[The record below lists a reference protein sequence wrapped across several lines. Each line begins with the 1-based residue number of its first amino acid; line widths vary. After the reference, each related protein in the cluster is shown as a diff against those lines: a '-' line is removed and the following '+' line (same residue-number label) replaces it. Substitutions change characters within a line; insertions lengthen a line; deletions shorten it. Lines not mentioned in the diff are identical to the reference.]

1 MTKKEF
7 VEEIVKKGLAKTKI
21 EATEVAEGVIEIIRD
36 SIVSGNPL
44 AITGFGK
51 FEVVDVQA
59 RVGRN
64 PQTGEEVKIPA
75 RKKIKFVPSKEL
87 KESVN

>member
-7 VEEIVKKGLAKTKI
+7 VEEIVEKGLAKTKVD
-21 EATEVAEGVIEIIRD
+21 ATKIAECVIEIIRD
-36 SIVSGNPL
+36 GIVNNNPL